1 MMPDLVFLSPDNI
14 EATSATQIRTKIH
27 SDVVNIYTKDM
38 EDGAIFPPLDVF
50 AEKGS
55 ERYILADGFHRH
67 RAYINTETEEIQC
80 HLHEGGLQEALV
92 FALGAN
98 EQHGLRRSSA
108 DKRLAVKKALK
119 DPAISQLTLRE
130 IADICRVS
138 HTTVAKLR
146 NEMQLEDQA
155 DDPDPSDHNPDGETP
170 EDATEEDKAV
180 QKEATQSEVETRE
193 VQQACDLIKAL
204 PYPGQDSIV
213 KLELTDEL
221 VADLEYLSTWAAHA
235 VIEYRGRRKEE
246 ENGS

>member
-1 MMPDLVFLSPDNI
+1 MPELVFLAPDNI

-27 SDVVNIYTKDM
+27 PDVVKIYTKDM

-67 RAYINTETEEIQC
+67 RAYINTNSEEIQC
-80 HLHEGGLQEALV
+80 HLHEGGLHEALI

-98 EQHGLRRSSA
+98 EQHGLRRSNA

-119 DPAISQLTLRE
+119 DPEISQMSLRE

-138 HTTVAKLR
+138 HTTVATLR
-146 NEMQLEDQA
+146 NELQMEDEA
-155 DDPDPSDHNPDGETP
+155 EEPDSSDHNPDNETP

-180 QKEATQSEVETRE
+180 THEATQSEVETRE
-193 VQQACDLIKAL
+193 VRQACDLIKAL
-204 PYPGQDSIV
+204 PYPGADAIV
-213 KLELTDEL
+213 KLELDDEL